1 MAELKFTLVAT
12 SRGQDVGDLG
22 LRARPTVGV
31 EQIEDGYSMQIRI
44 APVED
49 ETPRRIGGEDRTVE
63 ACHEHQIGREPP
75 HAFAV
80 AGTFLDALFQSEIA
94 LRELRRGSLL
104 LVNFR
109 ISADPA
115 DDLAFRVANRHTLGE
130 KPSKT
135 VVRATAQ
142 TYLAFEDRTVQSSSS
157 PRFNDG
163 IVIVRM
169 QNLSPCAF
177 LKVLDGNAGIFGEA
191 AVDPFDLTIRACF
204 PDEMR
209 HGLDKRPEPFLA
221 CAQSRIRELA
231 IGDIAI
237 ETDDAARHRAQAQFE
252 PAVPSEAEIL
262 TLDGNLHLFVE
273 AAEVDFFEHRPLR
286 CGPGLPMSHAED
298 FVFLPAV
305 VFQGCRVYL
314 DDAEIFVESHEAVAE
329 HVENAF
335 GALMDCP
342 HGRLRAD
349 LLRHVGS
356 LNGDGCQSALPGPDR
371 LDSKLQDDLAVHPRH
386 GHSQAFGPVADCE
399 RLADR
404 VPQSRPCRHR
414 GVVERRAESA
424 AIRQLLETRIGERDF
439 ALRPAQDAKKARQ
452 LLEKEHRPDRQHIDL
467 RLRRRSA
474 MTGLLEIVVGN
485 AQTLQHAILQAIGA
499 GTGTIHLASLLGRNS
514 PL

>member
-1 MAELKFTLVAT
+1 MW
-12 SRGQDVGDLG
+12 
-22 LRARPTVGV
+22 ARP
-31 EQIEDGYSMQIRI
+31 
-44 APVED
+44 P
-49 ETPRRIGGEDRTVE
+49 
-63 ACHEHQIGREPP
+63 
-75 HAFAV
+75 
-80 AGTFLDALFQSEIA
+80 
-94 LRELRRGSLL
+94 
-104 LVNFR
+104 N
-109 ISADPA
+109 
-115 DDLAFRVANRHTLGE
+115 RV
-130 KPSKT
+130 
-135 VVRATAQ
+135 
-142 TYLAFEDRTVQSSSS
+142 
-157 PRFNDG
+157 
-163 IVIVRM
+163 
-169 QNLSPCAF
+169 
-177 LKVLDGNAGIFGEA
+177 
-191 AVDPFDLTIRACF
+191 
-204 PDEMR
+204 
-209 HGLDKRPEPFLA
+209 
-221 CAQSRIRELA
+221 
-231 IGDIAI
+231 
-237 ETDDAARHRAQAQFE
+237 
-252 PAVPSEAEIL
+252 
-262 TLDGNLHLFVE
+262 
-273 AAEVDFFEHRPLR
+273 
-286 CGPGLPMSHAED
+286 HAED

-499 GTGTIHLASLLGRNS
+499 GTGTIHLASLFGKEFALIVDVTLRFNVGFGNGPAACRRSLEAAAVHGHRLELFQIDGIKAPDIDRRRRLAGGFLAFSEGCAATGGAEPMRDRVGVECVGRQVLLA
-514 PL
+514 PQDIQGAARHKGER